1 MNKFDIIVTDTLGME
16 HKYYVETDKSKK
28 EIMNDINR
36 AWGTDT
42 GIQINYI
49 DESLDKDKEC
59 ICIFDNKK
67 VVSVDIKRRPDIE
80 ELIKKINFT
89 AVHSV
94 PDPKITIY
102 KAEQW

>member
-1 MNKFDIIVTDTLGME
+1 MNKYDIIVTDTLGME
-16 HKYYVETDKSKK
+16 HRYYIETNKTKV

-49 DESLDKDKEC
+49 DENMEKDREC

-67 VVSVDIKRRPDIE
+67 VISVDIK
-80 ELIKKINFT
+80 KKINFT
-89 AVHSV
+89 AVYVS
-94 PDPKITIY
+94 DSKIEI
-102 KAEQW
+102 

>member
-1 MNKFDIIVTDTLGME
+1 MNKYDIIVTDTLGME
-16 HKYYVETDKSKK
+16 HRYYIETNKTKV

-49 DESLDKDKEC
+49 DENMEKDREC

-67 VVSVDIKRRPDIE
+67 VISVDIKRRIDKE
-80 ELIKKINFT
+80 NRFYSNSCFRFEDRNMK
-89 AVHSV
+89 
-94 PDPKITIY
+94 
-102 KAEQW
+102 